1 MTRHPADTIPKEKLL
16 QIIKRLLNA
25 LDDLDFLVHLEQRDL
40 ERLLVAVRARIEG
53 SDRSA

>member
-25 LDDLDFLVHLEQRDL
+25 RDDLDFLVRLEQHDL
-40 ERLLVAVRARIEG
+40 ERLLVAIRARVEE

>member
-25 LDDLDFLVHLEQRDL
+25 RDDLDFLVQLEQDDL
-40 ERLLVAVRARIEG
+40 ERLLVAIRARVEG

>member
-25 LDDLDFLVHLEQRDL
+25 RDDLDFLVHLEQRDL
-40 ERLLVAVRARIEG
+40 ERLLVAVRARVEG
-53 SDRSA
+53 SERSA

>member
-1 MTRHPADTIPKEKLL
+1 MTRHPVDNIPKEKLL

-25 LDDLDFLVHLEQRDL
+25 RDDLDFLVQLEQRDL
-40 ERLLVAVRARIEG
+40 ERLLVAVRARVEG

>member
-1 MTRHPADTIPKEKLL
+1 MTRHPVDNIPKEKLL

-25 LDDLDFLVHLEQRDL
+25 RDDLDFLVQLEQDDL
-40 ERLLVAVRARIEG
+40 ECLLVAIRARVEG